1 MKTVAMLQAIALL
14 LSAPG
19 AAVGQELG
27 VLGLGSNV
35 VDKFYRLRGEGGMK
49 AVMGEKGYFASDG
62 EVVGGVTLNHLSWAR
77 ALGVPTALAALQGED
92 EAGKSIRSAMKEH
105 GISDGA
111 LAVRPG
117 VSSSVSHVL
126 LEESGGRTILMAPH
140 STSAL
145 TRSEVDA
152 LFVPSLDAGVRLVT
166 SEVSQV
172 PLSGVAA
179 LLEGAHARGIP
190 TLLDVDVPPSIAAG
204 AAKLCDQ
211 PADVLALAKTPTV
224 LKTTRNGAIELL
236 ALAGEK
242 KPATGLGELAKQ
254 LRKVL
259 GVRLV
264 AVTDGEHGG
273 ALASESGAVAEQK
286 PPPSGVSESEL
297 DTTGAGDAFFGGL
310 IAVLWRLGLGADGGE
325 GGGGGSGRAGEV
337 KGVGALPRDKK
348 ALSHVLRIASAS
360 GTAGCTFLGGLP
372 PPDHSAARAKVV
384 AMVGAQ
390 TKAEEWLPAV
400 SAQGTPEAVTVSPNG
415 AAAASA
421 HTLAADEK
429 EEHARSLADDARTA
443 AHLAEDMALR
453 AALSSAAAAVHA
465 VRASGGVCLVT
476 ALGKSG
482 SVARRLAASLAST
495 GMRAHFVHAAEWAHG
510 DLGNL
515 AGGPTALIAIS
526 HSGKTA
532 EVAGVAREASSRGL
546 PVVAIVGGG
555 AKAAAASPLGSV
567 ATQVVGYALPGGV
580 VEPFGGAPTASIVAQ
595 EMAANALVR
604 ALASRIGFDARQFK
618 VNHPGGALGAALAA
632 GGTN

>member
-1 MKTVAMLQAIALL
+1 
-14 LSAPG
+14 
-19 AAVGQELG
+19 
-27 VLGLGSNV
+27 
-35 VDKFYRLRGEGGMK
+35 
-49 AVMGEKGYFASDG
+49 
-62 EVVGGVTLNHLSWAR
+62 
-77 ALGVPTALAALQGED
+77 
-92 EAGKSIRSAMKEH
+92 
-105 GISDGA
+105 
-111 LAVRPG
+111 
-117 VSSSVSHVL
+117 
-126 LEESGGRTILMAPH
+126 
-140 STSAL
+140 
-145 TRSEVDA
+145 
-152 LFVPSLDAGVRLVT
+152 
-166 SEVSQV
+166 
-172 PLSGVAA
+172 
-179 LLEGAHARGIP
+179 
-190 TLLDVDVPPSIAAG
+190 
-204 AAKLCDQ
+204 
-211 PADVLALAKTPTV
+211 
-224 LKTTRNGAIELL
+224 
-236 ALAGEK
+236 
-242 KPATGLGELAKQ
+242 
-254 LRKVL
+254 
-259 GVRLV
+259 
-264 AVTDGEHGG
+264 
-273 ALASESGAVAEQK
+273 
-286 PPPSGVSESEL
+286 
-297 DTTGAGDAFFGGL
+297 
-310 IAVLWRLGLGADGGE
+310 
-325 GGGGGSGRAGEV
+325 
-337 KGVGALPRDKK
+337 
-348 ALSHVLRIASAS
+348 
-360 GTAGCTFLGGLP
+360 
-372 PPDHSAARAKVV
+372 
-384 AMVGAQ
+384 MVGAQ

>member
-286 PPPSGVSESEL
+286 PPPSRVSESEL

-325 GGGGGSGRAGEV
+325 GDGGGSGRAGEV

-348 ALSHVLRIASAS
+348 ALSHVLRVASAS

-400 SAQGTPEAVTVSPNG
+400 SAEGTPEAVTVSPNG

-618 VNHPGGALGAALAA
+618 VNHPGGALGAALA
-632 GGTN
+632 GTN